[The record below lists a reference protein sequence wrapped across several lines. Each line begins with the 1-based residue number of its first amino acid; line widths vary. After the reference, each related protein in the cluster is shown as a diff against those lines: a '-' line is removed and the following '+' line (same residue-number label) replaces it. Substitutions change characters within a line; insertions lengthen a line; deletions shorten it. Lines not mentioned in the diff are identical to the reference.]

1 MITLDVNPMVL
12 EALKAA
18 FPAPS
23 NSAERALKKYVRVLS
38 GFINRSVNTGRD
50 PLQVRF
56 KLYAVPTSKL
66 ANLGGSIGANKE
78 RVHRWLEQQGFAL
91 VQQSRRGSNLTG
103 RVSDVRLSKW
113 VTLTDD
119 WQQIDQQLESAHSD
133 SAIDSAIVGDAADCL
148 AVFQDVYPDF
158 DGNWSGEDL
167 AARYDDL
174 PVDVPSL
181 VAYIYWLR
189 NTASKKERLRREHA
203 CAQAKAVLSVA
214 TVLNGRY
221 FQVRKPSAFGRT
233 YYEGVSVQNVNKEL
247 RRAILGNCWEYD
259 IRSSVVAWKL
269 GQANLYLQLAGINK
283 TVDKAFPM
291 SYLYL
296 DDKTD
301 LLGTLRRYVFLDAT
315 KTNYDFQIK
324 ILKQA
329 FTAIAFG
336 ARAASKGWQS
346 SAGQWTNPA
355 LVEVVKDP
363 QTRARFLA
371 DATVVQFIREQQ
383 TLDAHLLSQ
392 VQALKPDLLK
402 KPILQTQAGRVSRS
416 KVVAYLYQHE
426 ETKVMQVL
434 KQAAMELGRVPIACV
449 HDAVFFRDRLGL
461 DRKEIIENAMQQ
473 SSGNPYW
480 RLSASQLKRWER
492 ESLDE
497 ARELAA
503 HRARIAAEEAQAKG
517 YISRFS

>member
-1 MITLDVNPMVL
+1 M
-12 EALKAA
+12 
-18 FPAPS
+18 
-23 NSAERALKKYVRVLS
+23 
-38 GFINRSVNTGRD
+38 
-50 PLQVRF
+50 
-56 KLYAVPTSKL
+56 
-66 ANLGGSIGANKE
+66 
-78 RVHRWLEQQGFAL
+78 
-91 VQQSRRGSNLTG
+91 
-103 RVSDVRLSKW
+103 
-113 VTLTDD
+113 
-119 WQQIDQQLESAHSD
+119 
-133 SAIDSAIVGDAADCL
+133 

-203 CAQAKAVLSVA
+203 CAQAKTVLSVA

-329 FTAIAFG
+329 LTAIALAPEPL
-336 ARAASKGWQS
+336 ARVGK
-346 SAGQWTNPA
+346 
-355 LVEVVKDP
+355 
-363 QTRARFLA
+363 
-371 DATVVQFIREQQ
+371 VVQGSGP
-383 TLDAHLLSQ
+383 TLLW
-392 VQALKPDLLK
+392 
-402 KPILQTQAGRVSRS
+402 SR
-416 KVVAYLYQHE
+416 L
-426 ETKVMQVL
+426 
-434 KQAAMELGRVPIACV
+434 
-449 HDAVFFRDRLGL
+449 
-461 DRKEIIENAMQQ
+461 
-473 SSGNPYW
+473 
-480 RLSASQLKRWER
+480 
-492 ESLDE
+492 
-497 ARELAA
+497 
-503 HRARIAAEEAQAKG
+503 
-517 YISRFS
+517 